1 MHWAVGETLQTVTDN
16 AAVADHV
23 GLTMFDGGPR
33 MLDWLTNAMMHPQV
47 AWDLAAS
54 RVMASAYERTLLMKR
69 RCRREEQQAIA
80 KILRKIRDVLVIAA
94 FIQAGTHTHRPRYV
108 HRRAL

>member
-23 GLTMFDGGPR
+23 GLTMFDDGPR
-33 MLDWLTNAMMHPQV
+33 MWDWLTNAMMHPQV

-94 FIQAGTHTHRPRYV
+94 FI
-108 HRRAL
+108 